1 MADLCLVSHAAGT
14 RVFKGTIDNHPT
26 VKRIVERCLAD
37 ERFASA
43 QPLRQPGAPAAHQ
56 TTAGTRTGAGLPPR
70 APSGSWRRR
79 VTSGTHARSVGRSC
93 P

>member
-37 ERFASA
+37 DRFASA
-43 QPLRQPGAPAAHQ
+43 QPLRQPGAPAAH
-56 TTAGTRTGAGLPPR
+56 
-70 APSGSWRRR
+70 
-79 VTSGTHARSVGRSC
+79 
-93 P
+93 